1 MFHNLFSWKA
11 IRDERRF
18 IVDEWLH
25 LYDVRV

>member
-18 IVDEWLH
+18 IIDELLDLH
-25 LYDVRV
+25 DVCV